1 MKRTAAFVGA
11 TGGAGT
17 TRLCVETAAIL
28 SHVGRDVVI
37 LDAAFGT
44 QGLARHVAGRIDTDI
59 TALLTDHYPEDGQ
72 KDDENPFSDALIHQ
86 PVETAG
92 ALALCPAYAPFER
105 LARAK
110 TVDAAEAFE
119 SLVGR
124 ARTNFDHVIIDTPP
138 VAANQAV
145 AAVNAA
151 DAVAV
156 IAPASQRGA
165 DAVQGI
171 RGRLADLGTD
181 VDAILANRAENPAEE
196 HPLGDIPTIPTS
208 DATTVE
214 HVPASA
220 PDLDTSF
227 SPAIVGATEAVFD
240 TSLDIE
246 FPEEGLLNI
255 DPDDYLPESLQR

>member
-17 TRLCVETAAIL
+17 TRLCVETAAML
-28 SHVGRDVVI
+28 SHVGRDVAI
-37 LDAAFGT
+37 LDAAFDT
-44 QGLARHVAGRIDTDI
+44 QGLARHVPGRIDTDI
-59 TALLTDHYPEDGQ
+59 TALLTDDRSETADGA
-72 KDDENPFSDALIHQ
+72 FSDALIHH
-86 PVETAG
+86 PVQTSG
-92 ALALCPAYAPFER
+92 ILALCPAYAPFER

-110 TVDAAEAFE
+110 TVEAAEAFE
-119 SLVGR
+119 SFVER
-124 ARTNFDHVIIDTPP
+124 AKDDFDHVIIDTPP

-156 IAPASQRGA
+156 VAPASRRGA

-171 RGRLADLGTD
+171 HGRLADLGTD
-181 VDAILANRAENPAEE
+181 VDTVLANHAESPDED
-196 HPLGDIPTIPTS
+196 HPLGDIPTIPLS
-208 DATTVE
+208 NVTTVE
-214 HVPASA
+214 GVPAST

-227 SPAIVGATEAVFD
+227 SPAIVTAVEAVFD

-246 FPEEGLLNI
+246 FPEEGLFDI
-255 DPDDYLPESLQR
+255 DPDDYVPESLRQ